1 MNSLLLFKE
10 LLVILN
16 MKDSRYSIKDLENLT
31 KIKAHTIRIWE
42 QRYGILNPQ
51 RTPTNIRYYV
61 DSDLRKIL
69 NVNLLYTNGYK
80 ISKIAQLREEE
91 IVQEVK
97 KLLGNDSGRFADII
111 NDVVKSIM
119 KLDEKRIRQTLT
131 ENLEEHNMFVLYNEI
146 IQPILKRIGELWQ
159 LNTLSIGHEHFFSAI
174 LRNFIIEET
183 EKLSIKSN
191 GKSLLL
197 FLHAEEEHEITL
209 LLYNYLFKKNGY
221 KTYYLGQNMPMS
233 DLYVIFE
240 QLDPDLIITN
250 FIMYIS
256 EDTFKEVCEDLIH
269 KLDKKQVVFSGAQ
282 AVQYKKLIPE
292 GITLIESQK
301 DLENYF
307 V

>member
-97 KLLGNDSGRFADII
+97 NLLGNDSGRFSDII
-111 NDVVKSIM
+111 INGIH
-119 KLDEKRIRQTLT
+119 QLT
-131 ENLEEHNMFVLYNEI
+131 D
-146 IQPILKRIGELWQ
+146 G
-159 LNTLSIGHEHFFSAI
+159 
-174 LRNFIIEET
+174 
-183 EKLSIKSN
+183 
-191 GKSLLL
+191 
-197 FLHAEEEHEITL
+197 
-209 LLYNYLFKKNGY
+209 FK
-221 KTYYLGQNMPMS
+221 TFWL
-233 DLYVIFE
+233 IF
-240 QLDPDLIITN
+240 QCCCSRSTHDGDIITIKII
-250 FIMYIS
+250 FGVS
-256 EDTFKEVCEDLIH
+256 
-269 KLDKKQVVFSGAQ
+269 
-282 AVQYKKLIPE
+282 
-292 GITLIESQK
+292 TLCMTSSQMGVATK
-301 DLENYF
+301 C
-307 V
+307 